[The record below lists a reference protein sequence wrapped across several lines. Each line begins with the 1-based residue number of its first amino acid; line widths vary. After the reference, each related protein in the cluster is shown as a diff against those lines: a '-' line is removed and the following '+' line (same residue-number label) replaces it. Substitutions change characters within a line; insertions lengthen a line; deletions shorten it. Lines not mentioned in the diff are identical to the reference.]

1 MNPLNL
7 KRKLK
12 YLEKLLGTKGY
23 EGPLRIL
30 CLTSELLIQIR
41 DLCGESVSERR
52 WRLWFASW
60 DRFWEVKAGC
70 LRQGRW
76 GPGAFLGLGL
86 IPGEISNSR
95 ETILI
100 LGSGSI
106 LKNWA
111 KTPSQQ
117 WQQLAFPIT
126 SLSIPVIPTSL
137 PLGAGFALLYWF
149 FSVECESSHSCLS
162 GQFGD
167 SLRWR
172 THSTLELVGH
182 LPPCSCPPHSQLG
195 SCLPCCVTLASDLSR
210 VQRGYEQDRAHQ
222 AMVRIKWNT
231 VSPVPNTNIHQIIP
245 IWKQSNICGFNFQ

>member
-41 DLCGESVSERR
+41 DLWGESVSERR

-86 IPGEISNSR
+86 IPGEISSSR

-149 FSVECESSHSCLS
+149 FSVEWVISLLPLRSVWRQPEVKDAQH
-162 GQFGD
+162 FGTCRAPPT
-167 SLRWR
+167 LFLP
-172 THSTLELVGH
+172 STLTAGL
-182 LPPCSCPPHSQLG
+182 
-195 SCLPCCVTLASDLSR
+195 LSSLLCDP
-210 VQRGYEQDRAHQ
+210 GF
-222 AMVRIKWNT
+222 WSLT
-231 VSPVPNTNIHQIIP
+231 SPAWIRTG
-245 IWKQSNICGFNFQ
+245 QSSSSYGKDQMKYCITSA